1 MDQGRLAYFSS
12 CLQLA
17 LLKDVCSLVIQ
28 GEHNQIRFHT
38 SEALGGWHTF
48 LNLDLFFLN
57 FLKKIVY
64 FWVQTPIP
72 YASTHQF
79 SSVLFSRS
87 VVSNSLRPHESQH
100 AMPPCSSPYPGV
112 HSDSCPLSPWCHPAI
127 SSSVVPFSSCPQS
140 LPALPQINH
149 YPSFMIIASWLFTL
163 AEIPNNYSS
172 VLSGFEIYV
181 NGIINPFILWPSV
194 FIILFAPSP
203 PRVGHNWSDS
213 AAAAAAQTQKKHIL

>member
-1 MDQGRLAYFSS
+1 MATPEPVTYWFFVYVRHNLNWTKILCGAQREGVYSFI
-12 CLQLA
+12 A
-17 LLKDVCSLVIQ
+17 L
-28 GEHNQIRFHT
+28 
-38 SEALGGWHTF
+38 
-48 LNLDLFFLN
+48 
-57 FLKKIVY
+57 Y
-64 FWVQTPIP
+64 
-72 YASTHQF
+72 QF
-79 SSVLFSRS
+79 SSVASD
-87 VVSNSLRPHESQH
+87 SLRPHESQH
-100 AMPPCSSPYPGV
+100 ARPPWPKPTLRVYSNSRPSS
-112 HSDSCPLSPWCHPAI
+112 WRCHPVI

-181 NGIINPFILWPSV
+181 NGIINPFILWLSV